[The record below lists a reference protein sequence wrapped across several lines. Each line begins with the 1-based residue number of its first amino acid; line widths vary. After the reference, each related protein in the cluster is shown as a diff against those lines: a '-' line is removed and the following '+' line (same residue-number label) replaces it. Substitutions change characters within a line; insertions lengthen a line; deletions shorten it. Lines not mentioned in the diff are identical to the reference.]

1 VGDVDR
7 RTDVID
13 PRELNGRGVRA
24 REALDIL
31 RTTITA
37 PQQALSVAFA
47 YATFSNLMR
56 ALEQDAG
63 VAPGYFGSAG
73 AALPEINPFDGVEM
87 PAAIGQA
94 PLFVSRPSQDP
105 LVPPTAPPDAPIPSL

>member
-1 VGDVDR
+1 
-7 RTDVID
+7 VID

-31 RTTITA
+31 RTTIPSTQF

-47 YATFSNLMR
+47 YAVFSNLMR

-63 VAPGYFGSAG
+63 VAPGYFGSLG
-73 AALPEINPFDGVEM
+73 APLPEINPFDGVEM
-87 PAAIGQA
+87 PPAVGQQA
-94 PLFVSRPSQDP
+94 PFITRPSQDP
-105 LVPPTAPPDAPIPSL
+105 LNPPAAPPDTPIPVL